1 MSHTQSRELHGEGE
15 PIRYSPERAYRP
27 LVSPPSVE
35 DKDACAIYASV
46 RKDATPSHE
55 PVERAIPAL
64 QKMLHRAGNVDG
76 EGDGC
81 GLLVDIPRKI
91 WAEEVRSGGHDPSL
105 TLDDAFAVAHVFVER
120 SQDLE
125 KLQHDARELLGRGGF
140 RILAERIGMVD
151 SPALGPT
158 AREEEP
164 HFWQIGGLI
173 ADASRRDRVLFD
185 LLIELEGELDV
196 HVPSLSATTCVYKVM
211 GAPNILGE
219 YYPDLRDERF
229 ETIGCFGHNRYST
242 NTWPSFKRVQPFSVL
257 GHNGEIN
264 TVEQLRQEARMLGV
278 PIRPGSSDS
287 QDLNRTIDTLIRRDR
302 LSLAE
307 AMEMVV
313 PPIVNEIR
321 SLPDQLHRFYMYLRQ
336 AMGPFAQGPVALIA
350 RHGDECVFSAD
361 ALGLRPLWQVETGD
375 DFVFSSEPGVVA
387 VAEMVSEPKPLA
399 PGEKAMVSI
408 DRGAKR
414 STLHSHDEMLRV
426 VRDRWLARNR
436 AKEAAPYDR
445 ALTTGGPLEGT
456 DVPGYSDAGPEEP
469 VKVANRILAG
479 FGWQRDDV
487 KLVQQMASNGAEPV
501 GSLGYDGPLAALSPE
516 RQNLADYF
524 KETVAVVTNPAID
537 REREMEHFSTRSI
550 FGRRP
555 SIDAAGEDTGTV
567 ETSFPVILGGHH
579 GLAPLSDQAYRQIAR
594 EHHTYLLEDLW
605 EQFRGRAG
613 AVDISLLESETTQGA
628 IERIKQEAVKKV
640 RDGAEL
646 LVLTDRTVY
655 DAERRYLDPHL
666 ATSAVDQ
673 ALKQFKVEPGE
684 ENLRRRCG
692 LVLRSAAIRNVHDTM
707 LALGLGANGVCA
719 YTMVEVICVEDYR
732 TDIGNLCAALA
743 KGIEKVIST
752 IGIHEVRGYARQ
764 FSSIG
769 VKPELA
775 EIFQTEAFAA
785 SEGGGVGFA
794 GLDED
799 TNLRAR
805 ILSGDE
811 DAKPAKTFRFYPKV
825 YKAAIATANGSGS
838 YAEYSEK
845 VRDLE
850 AQSPI
855 SMRHVMGLKGD
866 REPLVDASVVDAGI
880 GHHDYPVVI
889 SSMSFGSQSEPAFR
903 AYAEA
908 AKSIN
913 VLCVNG
919 EGGEI
924 RDMYGH
930 YRKWRGQQVA
940 SGRFGV
946 SAEML
951 NSSYLAEI
959 KIGQGAKP
967 GEGGHLPGKKVSE
980 KVAAAR
986 NAAPG
991 TDLISPSNNHDLYSI
1006 EDLAELIDELKTV
1019 NPDVRVSVK
1028 VPVVPN
1034 IGTIGLGIAKAGA
1047 DIITLS
1053 GFEGGTGAARQ
1064 HALRHVGLPSDIG
1077 TRAVHRALMEAGLR
1091 NRVEVWADGGYRTGH
1106 DIVKLHCLGANRVGF
1121 GTLAMVSLGCTIC
1134 RGCQLDTCHVGIATQ
1149 IETVEQAQDHGLKK
1163 FTPQEIDV
1171 AAESCARFFQAMGEE
1186 VKEVVASLGYDR
1198 AQDLVGRYD
1207 LLEQI
1212 SHHDQ
1217 IDLAPLITPLEEFL
1231 DLEPIDLPV
1240 AEEVADERAEA
1251 GLVVARPIRMEAK
1264 QASAQI
1270 GALAGEICSGST
1282 VSSSFPRATDANDR
1296 VLGTELSGAIARSRI
1311 FEDGPESNE
1320 DVLASLEFNGGS
1332 VAGQGFGAFNSYGVS
1347 IRVEGGAQDGVGK
1360 AMLGGTLAVL
1370 KGKGAKGQRL
1380 NGSVGKSFAYG
1391 AQRGRLFVQGSADS
1405 RFCIRLSGAD
1415 VVLGGEPEKEID
1427 DSRGCI
1433 VNRANAKGFAFEYM
1447 TSGRAIVLGDLGPWA
1462 CAGMTGG
1469 RVYVRHNAFGIDRP
1483 AIEARLGEGAKVELK
1498 EIDAEGLL
1506 DIDDLL
1512 SHYADE
1518 LRATGQDEEAERMGS
1533 LASNAAESFLMVVP
1547 HKVQADPSISTE

>member
-1 MSHTQSRELHGEGE
+1 MSEHQSRAGRRAH
-15 PIRYSPERAYRP
+15 RYSPELPYRP

-55 PVERAIPAL
+55 PIALAIPAL

-81 GLLVDIPRKI
+81 GLLLDIPRKI

-105 TLDDAFAVAHVFVER
+105 TLDDAFAVAHVFVDR
-120 SQDLE
+120 SQDLS
-125 KLQHDARELLGRGGF
+125 KVQHDARELLGQGGF
-140 RILAERIGMVD
+140 RILAERVGAVD
-151 SPALGPT
+151 STALGPT

-164 HFWQIGGLI
+164 HFWQLAGLV
-173 ADASRRDRVLFD
+173 ADPANRDRVLFD
-185 LLIELEGELDV
+185 LLIELEQKLDV
-196 HVPSLSATTCVYKVM
+196 HVPSFSATTCVYKVM
-211 GAPNILGE
+211 GAPKVLPE

-229 ETIGCFGHNRYST
+229 ETIGSFGHNRYST

-264 TVEQLRQEARMLGV
+264 TIEQLRQEARMLGV
-278 PIRPGSSDS
+278 PIQPGSSDS
-287 QDLNRTIDTLIRRDR
+287 QDLNRTIDTLVSRDK

-313 PPIVNEIR
+313 PPIVEEIR
-321 SLPDQLHRFYMYLRQ
+321 SLPEELHAFYMYLHQ

-350 RHGDECVFSAD
+350 RHADECVFSAD

-375 DFVFSSEPGVVA
+375 DFVFSSEPGVVS
-387 VAEMVSEPKPLA
+387 VAEMTAEPKPLA
-399 PGEKAMVSI
+399 PGEKALVTI
-408 DRGAKR
+408 DRDRKR
-414 STLHSHDEMLRV
+414 STLHPHDEMLRI
-426 VRDRWLARNR
+426 VRDRWLQRGDA
-436 AKEAAPYDR
+436 EAVGPYER
-445 ALTTGGPLEGT
+445 ALDTGGPLEGE

-469 VKVANRILAG
+469 VKVADRVLAG

-487 KLVQQMASNGAEPV
+487 KLVQQMASNGAEPI

-537 REREMEHFSTRSI
+537 REREIEHFSTRTV

-555 SIDAAGEDTGTV
+555 SIHAPSEDTGTV
-567 ETSFPVILGGHH
+567 ETAFPVILGGHH
-579 GLAPLSDQAYRQIAR
+579 EMAPLSDKTYRRIAR
-594 EHHTYLLEDLW
+594 EHRTYLLEDLW
-605 EQFRGRAG
+605 EEFRGRAG

-628 IERIKQEAVKKV
+628 IERVKQEAVKKV

-655 DAERRYLDPHL
+655 DADRRYLDPHL
-666 ATSAVDQ
+666 ATSAIDQ
-673 ALKQFKVEPGE
+673 ALKGFRVEPGE

-692 LVLRSAAIRNVHDTM
+692 IVLRSAAIRNVHDTM
-707 LALGLGANGVCA
+707 LALGLGANGVCP
-719 YTMVEVICVEDYR
+719 YTMVEVVCVEDYE
-732 TDIGNLCAALA
+732 TDVSNLCDALT

-752 IGIHEVRGYARQ
+752 IGTHEVRGYSRQ

-785 SEGGGVGFA
+785 SAKGGVGFA
-794 GLDED
+794 DLDED
-799 TNLRAR
+799 ANERAR
-805 ILSGDE
+805 ALAGE
-811 DAKPAKTFRFYPKV
+811 EEAAKPAKTFRFYPKV

-838 YAEYSEK
+838 YEEYSEK

-855 SMRHVMGLKGD
+855 SMRHVMALKGD
-866 REPLVDASVVDAGI
+866 REPIDPADVDAGV
-880 GHHDYPVVI
+880 GHHDYPVVV

-908 AKSIN
+908 AKAIN
-913 VLCVNG
+913 ILCING

-924 RDMYGH
+924 RDMYGK

-951 NSSYLAEI
+951 NSSYVAEI

-1077 TRAVHRALMEAGLR
+1077 TRAVHRALMEAGIR
-1091 NRVEVWADGGYRTGH
+1091 NRVEIWADGGYRHGH

-1149 IETVEQAQDHGLKK
+1149 IETVEEAQEHGLKK
-1163 FTPQEIDV
+1163 FTPQEVDRS
-1171 AAESCARFFQAMGEE
+1171 AESCARFFQAMGEE

-1207 LLEQI
+1207 LLEQVAAT
-1212 SHHDQ
+1212 DKL
-1217 IDLAPLITPLEEFL
+1217 DLASLITPLEEFL

-1240 AEEVADERAEA
+1240 ADEVAEERAEA
-1251 GLVVARPIRMEAK
+1251 GLVAARPIRMEAK

-1270 GALAGEICSGST
+1270 GALAGDICAGRT
-1282 VSSSFPRATDANDR
+1282 IRNEFPRPTDANDR

-1311 FEDGPESNE
+1311 FEDGPESS
-1320 DVLASLEFNGGS
+1320 DDILASLEFNGGS
-1332 VAGQGFGAFNSYGVS
+1332 VAGQGFGAFNAYGVS

-1360 AMLGGTLAVL
+1360 AMLGGTVSVL
-1370 KGKGAKGQRL
+1370 KGKGAKGRRL

-1415 VVLGGEPEKEID
+1415 VVLAGEPEGDID

-1433 VNRANAKGFAFEYM
+1433 VDRANAKGFAFEYM
-1447 TSGRAIVLGDLGPWA
+1447 TSGRAVVLGDIGPWA

-1469 RVYVRHNAFGIDRP
+1469 RVYVRHNAFGIDRE
-1483 AIEARLGEGAKVELK
+1483 AIESRLGEGAKVELK

-1506 DIDDLL
+1506 DVDDLL
-1512 SHYADE
+1512 THYANE
-1518 LRATGQDEEAERMGS
+1518 LKATDQGEEAVRMLD
-1533 LASNAAESFLMVVP
+1533 LAAHPRENFLMVVP
-1547 HKVQADPSISTE
+1547 HRVQADPSISTE

>member
-1 MSHTQSRELHGEGE
+1 
-15 PIRYSPERAYRP
+15 
-27 LVSPPSVE
+27 
-35 DKDACAIYASV
+35 V

-55 PVERAIPAL
+55 PIALAIPAL

-81 GLLVDIPRKI
+81 GLLLDIPRKI

-105 TLDDAFAVAHVFVER
+105 TLDDAFAVAHIFIER
-120 SQDLE
+120 PQDKE
-125 KLQHDARELLGRGGF
+125 RIQHDARELLGQGGF
-140 RILAERIGMVD
+140 RILAERIGVVN

-164 HFWQIGGLI
+164 HFWQIAGLV

-185 LLIELEGELDV
+185 LLIELEQRLGV
-196 HVPSLSATTCVYKVM
+196 HVPSFSATTCVYKVM
-211 GAPNILGE
+211 GAPTVLGE
-219 YYPDLRDERF
+219 YYPDLLDERF
-229 ETIGCFGHNRYST
+229 ETIGSFGHNRYST

-264 TVEQLRQEARMLGV
+264 TIEQLRQEARMLGV
-278 PIRPGSSDS
+278 PIQPGSSDS
-287 QDLNRTIDTLIRRDR
+287 QDLNRTIDTLISRDG
-302 LSLAE
+302 LTLAE

-313 PPIVNEIR
+313 PPIAAEIR
-321 SLPDQLHRFYMYLRQ
+321 SLPAELHRFYMYLHQ

-350 RHGDECVFSAD
+350 RHADECVFSAD
-361 ALGLRPLWQVETGD
+361 AMGLRPLWQVETTN
-375 DFVFSSEPGVVA
+375 DFVFSSEPGVVSVHEM
-387 VAEMVSEPKPLA
+387 VAEPLPLA
-399 PGEKAMVSI
+399 PGEKALVLI
-408 DRGAKR
+408 DRKAKR
-414 STLHSHDEMLRV
+414 STLHPHDEMLRI
-426 VRDRWLARNR
+426 VRDSWLARNG
-436 AKEAAPYDR
+436 ADDAGPYDR
-445 ALTTGGPLEGT
+445 ALETGGPLEGG

-469 VKVANRILAG
+469 VKVADRILAG

-537 REREMEHFSTRSI
+537 REREIEHFSTRTV

-567 ETSFPVILGGHH
+567 ETAFPVLLGGHH
-579 GLAPLSDQAYRQIAR
+579 EMAPLSEKTYRRIAR
-594 EHHTYLLEDLW
+594 EHRTYLLEDLW
-605 EQFRGRAG
+605 EEFRGRAG
-613 AVDISLLESETTQGA
+613 AVDISLLESETTKGA

-655 DAERRYLDPHL
+655 DGERRYLDPHL

-673 ALKQFKVEPGE
+673 ALKQFRVEPGE

-707 LALGLGANGVCA
+707 LALGLGANGVCP
-719 YTMVEVICVEDYR
+719 YTMIEVICVEDYE
-732 TDIGNLCAALA
+732 TDVSNLCDALK

-775 EIFQTEAFAA
+775 EIFQTDAFAA
-785 SEGGGVGFA
+785 SETGGVGFA
-794 GLDED
+794 NLDED
-799 TNLRAR
+799 TNARAR
-805 ILSGDE
+805 ALCGEE
-811 DAKPAKTFRFYPKV
+811 DSKPAKTFRFYPKV
-825 YKAAIATANGSGS
+825 YKAAIATANGTGS
-838 YAEYSEK
+838 YADYSEK

-850 AQSPI
+850 QQSPI

-866 REPLVDASVVDAGI
+866 RPPVDPSTVDAGV
-880 GHHDYPVVI
+880 GHHDYPIVV

-913 VLCVNG
+913 ILCVNG

-1077 TRAVHRALMEAGLR
+1077 TRAVHRALMEAGIR
-1091 NRVEVWADGGYRTGH
+1091 NRVEIWADGGYRHGH

-1149 IETVEQAQDHGLKK
+1149 IETVEQAQEHGLKK
-1163 FTPQEIDV
+1163 FTPQEIGS

-1186 VKEVVASLGYDR
+1186 VKEVVASLGYER

-1207 LLEQI
+1207 LLEQVAAK
-1212 SHHDQ
+1212 DKV
-1217 IDLAPLITPLEEFL
+1217 DLAPLITPLEEFL

-1240 AEEVADERAEA
+1240 AGEEDVRAEA
-1251 GLVVARPIRMEAK
+1251 GMVVARPIRMEAK

-1270 GALAGEICSGST
+1270 GALAGDICPGRT
-1282 VSSSFPRATDANDR
+1282 ITNEFPRATDANDR
-1296 VLGTELSGAIARSRI
+1296 VLGTELAGSIARSRI
-1311 FEDGPESNE
+1311 FEDGPESND

-1332 VAGQGFGAFNSYGVS
+1332 VAGQGLGAFNAYGVA

-1360 AMLGGTLAVL
+1360 TMLGGSIAIL
-1370 KGKGAKGQRL
+1370 KGKGAKGKRV

-1391 AQRGRLFVQGSADS
+1391 AQRGRLYVQGSADS

-1415 VVLGGEPEKEID
+1415 VVLAGEPANDID

-1469 RVYVRHNAFGIDRP
+1469 RVYVRYNSFGIDRE
-1483 AIEARLGEGAKVELK
+1483 AIQNRLGEGAKVELRDL
-1498 EIDAEGLL
+1498 DAEGLL

-1512 SHYADE
+1512 HHYADE
-1518 LRATGQDEEAERMGS
+1518 LRATDQDEEAERMLG
-1533 LASNAAESFLMVVP
+1533 LAADAAGNFLMVVP